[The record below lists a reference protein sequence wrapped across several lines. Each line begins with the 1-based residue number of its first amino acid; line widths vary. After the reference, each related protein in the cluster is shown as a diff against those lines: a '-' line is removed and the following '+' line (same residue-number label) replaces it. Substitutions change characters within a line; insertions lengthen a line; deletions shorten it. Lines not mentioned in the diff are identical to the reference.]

1 MYMRQIRKDF
11 VVFAVGKR
19 SARCCRKTWDGFAG
33 LAIPGFCSLSHN
45 PEGFEG
51 APPAAKSSDRRSRA
65 GTWLIASKAQQEAL
79 VPTRVVGSN
88 PAPAT
93 KRKYL
98 EA

>member
-1 MYMRQIRKDF
+1 MI
-11 VVFAVGKR
+11 
-19 SARCCRKTWDGFAG
+19 AG
-33 LAIPGFCSLSHN
+33 LGISDFESLSHN

-51 APPAAKSSDRRSRA
+51 APPVAESSDRRSRA

-93 KRKYL
+93 RKKDLVSQDTKSFFAYFSVFT
-98 EA
+98 ADGSIPV